1 MRLGKVMK
9 GVPSDLNNQMPQL
22 TIEAA
27 VESHA
32 SLETA
37 VS

>member
-9 GVPSDLNNQMPQL
+9 GVPSDLKPDAITNR
-22 TIEAA
+22 EAE

-32 SLETA
+32 LLETA